1 MARTPSWSSPTQGTP
16 GRPVGSP
23 QERRQAGQCCVTHL
37 SLSLSLLLHGL
48 DLSFSLSIVAS
59 SAAAGCRFLGVVVRV
74 LPLHRAS
81 LQGDGIL
88 LHPRHFVKINVDKL
102 AVHLWQPHMT
112 YLPPYVLTSG
122 NLCLPSLFRI
132 LNWRVQGLGSTVLV

>member
-1 MARTPSWSSPTQGTP
+1 VVVAHSRDTWTTSGQPTRAPASWT
-16 GRPVGSP
+16 VL
-23 QERRQAGQCCVTHL
+23 CHHL